1 MAVTNST
8 PARQSSLFRPM
19 GAAASQ
25 TSNEDK
31 PKAEYWLNVG
41 YCVDVEVE
49 AATKG
54 KPAVTERRF
63 VSLPVGIP
71 LDTMELVPSNSRNA
85 NWAMFQTARNELR
98 DDLLKGAAEALK
110 PGDDMI
116 IAGDAEDPTSL
127 CLQIRRVGGEIEP
140 VATENNPFSRKPK
153 ITIVPD
159 AE

>member
-1 MAVTNST
+1 MAVTNSN

-19 GAAASQ
+19 GTTSPQTAS
-25 TSNEDK
+25 EDR

-49 AATKG
+49 AASKG

-71 LDTMELVPSNSRNA
+71 LDTMELVNAQSRNTS
-85 NWAMFQTARNELR
+85 WSMFQTARNELR
-98 DDLLKGAAEALK
+98 DDLLKGAAEALQ

-153 ITIVPD
+153 IAIVPN